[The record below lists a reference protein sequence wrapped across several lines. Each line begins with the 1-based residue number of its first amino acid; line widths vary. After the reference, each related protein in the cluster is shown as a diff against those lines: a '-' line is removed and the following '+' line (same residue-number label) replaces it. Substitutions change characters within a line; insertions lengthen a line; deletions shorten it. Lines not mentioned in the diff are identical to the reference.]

1 VSGRRTP
8 EDVYRMVGL
17 EPNVARLRPV
27 DAVDAVDAV
36 PVELPAVVEFPIG
49 AMPRPCRRLIEE
61 AAAAIVCPPEFVAAP
76 MLAVLGSA
84 IGNSRVLK
92 LKSGWEESATIYVA
106 VVAEPGEKKS
116 PALNV
121 ALAPVYRTQAALRKV
136 HQQAVDE
143 HKRELRAWEVE
154 RKDNAKNGLPAPPE
168 PERPR
173 MERTSVEDT
182 TVEALG
188 VLLEENPRGLLATRD
203 ELSGWVR
210 SMDQYKQGGKGADR
224 QFYLSA
230 WSSSHVAVDRK
241 SRDEPL
247 IIQRPFV
254 GVFGAIQPGVLPE
267 LGSGREDGLLDRF
280 AFAYPDSMPSRWS
293 ENEISDEARGGY
305 ARLYAALRERHM
317 PTDEYGDPDPIRIH
331 FAPDAK
337 AALVESINAHREEM
351 EQPGFPARLK
361 GPWSKLEAYLARFC
375 LILAMARAA
384 EEGDAER
391 VEARDVLSAVVL
403 LDYFKTMAR
412 RVYVGL
418 HGENPADK
426 LAADVSEFLRARGGH
441 FKDEPAVLHEQLR
454 SDSKPSRADELSK
467 SLKAIAARS
476 PILDFGSGNFKKG
489 GQSRRFVELTLR
501 KGVNGVNGVNREKDE
516 KPDGAGGAA

>member
-1 VSGRRTP
+1 MSGGRMP
-8 EDVYRMVGL
+8 EEAYRLVGL
-17 EPNVARLRPV
+17 ERNVARLRPV
-27 DAVDAVDAV
+27 DAVDAVDAA
-36 PVELPAVVEFPIG
+36 PVELPAAVEFPVG

-92 LKSGWEESATIYVA
+92 LKSGWEESATIYAA

-121 ALAPVYRTQAALRKV
+121 ALAPVYRTQAALREK
-136 HQQAVDE
+136 HRLAVDE
-143 HKRELRAWEVE
+143 HKREVREWEVE
-154 RKDNAKNGLPAPPE
+154 RKDNAKNGLPSPPE

-173 MERTSVEDT
+173 MERTLVEDT

-188 VLLEENPRGLLATRD
+188 VLLEENPRGVLATRD

-241 SRDEPL
+241 SREEPL

-280 AFAYPDSMPSRWS
+280 AFAYPDVMPSRWS
-293 ENEISDEARGGY
+293 EDEISDEAKDGY
-305 ARLYAALRERHM
+305 ARLYGALRERHM
-317 PTDEYGDPDPIRIH
+317 PTDEYGDPDPTRIH

-337 AALVESINAHREEM
+337 SVLVEAINAHREEM
-351 EQPGFPARLK
+351 EQPGFPNRLK

-375 LILAMARAA
+375 LILAMTRAA
-384 EEGDAER
+384 DERAAER

-426 LAADVSEFLRARGGH
+426 LAADVAEFLRQRGGH
-441 FKDEPAVLHEQLR
+441 FKDEPTVLHKELV
-454 SDSKPSRADELSK
+454 SDAKPARADELSK

-476 PILDFGSGNFKKG
+476 PILEFDAGNFKKD
-489 GQSRRFVELTLR
+489 GQSRRFVELSLR
-501 KGVNGVNGVNREKDE
+501 NGVNGVNGVNREKGE
-516 KPDGAGGAA
+516 KPDSGGGAA

>member
-1 VSGRRTP
+1 MP
-8 EDVYRMVGL
+8 EEAYRMVGL
-17 EPNVARLRPV
+17 ERNVARLRSV

-36 PVELPAVVEFPIG
+36 TVELPAASEFPIG
-49 AMPRPCRRLIEE
+49 VMPGPCRRLIREG
-61 AAAAIVCPPEFVAAP
+61 AAAIVCPPEFVAAP

-92 LKSGWEESATIYVA
+92 LKSGWEEGATIYAA

-121 ALAPVYRTQAALRKV
+121 ALAPVYRAQAALREA
-136 HQQAVDE
+136 HRQAADE
-143 HKRELRAWEVE
+143 HKREMREWEVE
-154 RKDNAKNGLPAPPE
+154 RKENAKNGLPAPPE
-168 PERPR
+168 PKRPC
-173 MERTSVEDT
+173 MERTLVEDT

-241 SRDEPL
+241 SREEPL

-280 AFAYPDSMPSRWS
+280 VFAYPDSMLSRWS
-293 ENEISDEARGGY
+293 EDEISAEAREGY
-305 ARLYAALRERHM
+305 ARLYGALRERHM
-317 PTDEYGDPDPIRIH
+317 PTDEYGDPDPTRVH

-337 AALVESINAHREEM
+337 AVLVEAINAHRGEM

-384 EEGDAER
+384 DEGAAER
-391 VEARDVLSAVVL
+391 VEARDVLAAVVL
-403 LDYFKTMAR
+403 LDYFKMMAR

-426 LAADVSEFLRARGGH
+426 LAADVSEFLRVRSGH
-441 FKDEPAVLHEQLR
+441 FKDEPGVLHEQLR
-454 SDSKPSRADELSK
+454 SEAKPSRPDELSK

-476 PILDFGSGNFKKG
+476 PILDFDAGNFKKD

-501 KGVNGVNGVNREKDE
+501 NGVNGVNGVNREKGE
-516 KPDGAGGAA
+516 KPGSGGGVA